1 MFSDLQVQNFVILY
15 TDYALL
21 AGYLLGCRAARYR
34 QMQPICFL
42 LLLTFVNDQVQ
53 SFIGFHYR
61 LGVEDFHFY
70 NPLQLILLGW
80 FFYENFE
87 EGILKRSVPYA
98 VLAAILFSLINS
110 LYIQTL
116 HQNPTNFIL
125 VETFL
130 LIIWSTM
137 LFIEKLDS
145 PPSLNVFR
153 DPAFITAV
161 AVLCF
166 NLFSFIFFLLTNY
179 FQKHKI
185 NQFTSIYKILYFA
198 VIVYYGLLV
207 IANIF
212 SPKSI
217 KSFDKN

>member
-1 MFSDLQVQNFVILY
+1 MLSDLQIQNFVILY
-15 TDYALL
+15 TDYALF
-21 AGYLLGCRAARYR
+21 AGFLLGCLATRYR
-34 QMQPICFL
+34 QMRPICFL
-42 LLLTFVNDQVQ
+42 LLITFINDQIQ

-70 NPLQLILLGW
+70 NPVQLVLLAW

-87 EGILKRSVPYA
+87 DGILKRSVPIIA
-98 VLAAILFSLINS
+98 VASVIFSIVNS
-110 LYIQTL
+110 CFIQTL
-116 HQNPTNFIL
+116 HQYPTNFIL

-130 LIIWSTM
+130 LIVWSTL
-137 LFIEKLDS
+137 LFIEKLDA
-145 PPSLNVFR
+145 PPALNVFK

-161 AVLCF
+161 AILSF

-198 VIVYYGLLV
+198 VIIYYGLLV

-212 SPKSI
+212 SLKMI
-217 KSFDKN
+217 KSLDKN